1 MQFGISFFP
10 DSHPQ
15 DKSGEQYYREA
26 LDLTEAADKLGYH
39 HTRIVEHYEHAYGGY
54 SSNPSIFLAAA
65 SQRTKN
71 MRLVTGCVLPAF
83 THPVKL
89 AHELAMLDSISGGRL
104 DVGFARAFLP
114 HEFNTFGV
122 PMSESNQR
130 YRESLGVIKRLW
142 TEEKVTHKG
151 EIYQFEDVTVLPRTT
166 QDPHPPMWV
175 AAIQTP
181 ESFEWAGE
189 NGHNLMAVPYLAD
202 YEKLRENIQLYKDAY
217 EKAGHGKVKKD
228 QIALALH
235 TYVREDEQ
243 QAIDEARAYM
253 EHYVNVFL
261 ESATAW
267 DSTNSDQYKGYNKIA
282 EELRG
287 MSYEKVLKESRAAI
301 GNPETVANRFKEL
314 SEYFGVHL
322 FSLQMNFGNM
332 KYDDALQ
339 SVRLLGEKVI
349 PTLST
354 VEV

>member
-1 MQFGISFFP
+1 MQFGLSFFP
-10 DSHPQ
+10 DSHPE

-26 LDLTEAADKLGYH
+26 LNLTEEADKLGYH

-71 MRLVTGCVLPAF
+71 LRLMTGCVLPAF

-89 AHELAMLDSISGGRL
+89 AHELAMLDAISGGRV

-122 PMSESNQR
+122 PMAESNQR

-142 TEEKVTHKG
+142 SEDKVTHKG
-151 EIYQFEDVTVLPRTT
+151 EIYQFENVSVVPRPT
-166 QDPHPPMWV
+166 QKKIPTWV
-175 AAIQTP
+175 AAIQTS

-202 YEKLRENIQLYKDAY
+202 YDKLRANIQLYKEAY
-217 EKAGHGKVKKD
+217 EKAGHGQVQKD
-228 QIALALH
+228 QIQMALH
-235 TYVREDEQ
+235 TYVCEDEQ
-243 QAIDEARAYM
+243 QAIEEGEAYM
-253 EHYVNVFL
+253 NHYVNVFL

-267 DSTNSDQYKGYNKIA
+267 DSTSSDQYKGYNKIA
-282 EELRG
+282 DELRG
-287 MSYEKVLKESRAAI
+287 MTYEKVLKEKRVAI
-301 GNPETVANRFKEL
+301 GSPETVIKRFKEL
-314 SEYFGVHL
+314 SEFFGVHQ

-332 KYDDALQ
+332 NYDHALQ

-349 PTLST
+349 PAFKAL
-354 VEV
+354 EV